1 MRPGFG
7 VRRCWQGCQDRQV
20 PFRPLSDSEVVRL
33 LNELCRGLGFC
44 LPPEDNE
51 NLRANPPTDADAFT
65 DAVFLAE
72 GMDPRLADGDL
83 WRTVRGRVIDAFN
96 REPFGSAELRRK
108 RSGRW
113 R

>member
-1 MRPGFG
+1 MT
-7 VRRCWQGCQDRQV
+7 
-20 PFRPLSDSEVVRL
+20 FRSLSESEVDRL

-51 NLRANPPTDADAFT
+51 HLRADPPADADAFT
-65 DAVFLAE
+65 NAVFVAE
-72 GMDPRLADGDL
+72 GMGPRLADGDL
-83 WRTVRGRVIDAFN
+83 WRTVRARVIDAFN
-96 REPFGSAELRRK
+96 REPFGSAERRRK